1 MAAPNALMAA
11 CLAGALGIA
20 SPAQGQTGARRPAP
34 RRLGEPRV
42 TLSISGGAQAPADRV
57 ADQITFERNV
67 ETETIDVKYP
77 NTPGVLV
84 DVGVSVR
91 VWKQLG
97 IGVDVAHVAG
107 DGTAD
112 VTASVPHPFFFTQPR
127 TVTGTQ
133 GGIARE
139 ETGIHVQLQYLIQP
153 SPRIRVV
160 VGGGPSRIQLTQD
173 VVTDVNVNE
182 AYPYD
187 TAEFRDAAI
196 KQATASVN
204 GFNAGV
210 DVTWKLT
217 RNVGFGGFVRYTRAN
232 ADLDVRTGHTL
243 TMKAGGAQGA
253 AGVRFAF

>member
-1 MAAPNALMAA
+1 MAAPNVLMAA
-11 CLAGALGIA
+11 CLAGALATA

-57 ADQITFERNV
+57 ADQIKFERNV

-91 VWKQLG
+91 VWKKLG
-97 IGVDVAHVAG
+97 IGVDVGHVAG

-112 VTASVPHPFFFTQPR
+112 VTASVPHPFLFTQPR
-127 TVTGTQ
+127 TVTGKQ
-133 GGIARE
+133 SDMSRE
-139 ETGIHVQLQYLIQP
+139 ETGIHVQLQYLMQP

-160 VGGGPSRIQLTQD
+160 LGGGPSRIQLTQD

-187 TAEFRDAAI
+187 TAEFRDATT
-196 KQATASVN
+196 KGATASVI
-204 GFNAGV
+204 GFNAGL

-217 RNVGFGGFVRYTRAN
+217 RNVGFGGLVRYTRAS

-243 TMKAGGAQGA
+243 AMKAGGAQGMG
-253 AGVRFAF
+253 GVRFAF